1 MQSTYE
7 RIKLLA
13 EKQKISIRKV
23 EEDLGF
29 GNGTLNRW
37 RKNTPGADKLSKVA
51 DYFGVTTDYL
61 LGRTETPQF
70 TSKDEKDIQKKLTEM
85 IDGLSD
91 DSSLAYLNNGGTE
104 IDEEDAELI
113 RSALERTLRR
123 SKLLAKEKFTPKK
136 YRK

>member
-1 MQSTYE
+1 MTTFE
-7 RIKLLA
+7 IIKKLA
-13 EKQKISIRKV
+13 KQHDKSLQQV
-23 EEDLGF
+23 AEDLNF
-29 GNGTLNRW
+29 SKNLFYRW
-37 RKNTPGADKLSKVA
+37 KTSDPKAKDLSKVA

>member
-1 MQSTYE
+1 MTTFE
-7 RIKLLA
+7 IIKKLA
-13 EKQKISIRKV
+13 KQHDKSLQQV
-23 EEDLGF
+23 AEDLNF
-29 GNGTLNRW
+29 SKNLFYRW
-37 RKNTPGADKLSKVA
+37 KTSDPKAKDLAKVA

-70 TSKDEKDIQKKLTEM
+70 TSKDERDIQKKLTEM

-91 DSSLAYLNNGGTE
+91 DSSLTYLNNGGTE

>member
-1 MQSTYE
+1 MQSTCD

>member
-1 MQSTYE
+1 MTTFE
-7 RIKLLA
+7 IIKKLA
-13 EKQKISIRKV
+13 KQHDKSLQQV
-23 EEDLGF
+23 AEDLNF
-29 GNGTLNRW
+29 SKNLFYRW
-37 RKNTPGADKLSKVA
+37 KTSDPKAKDLSKVA

-113 RSALERTLRR
+113 RSALEKTLRR

>member
-1 MQSTYE
+1 MTTFE
-7 RIKLLA
+7 IIKKLA
-13 EKQKISIRKV
+13 KQHDKSLQQV
-23 EEDLGF
+23 AEDLNF
-29 GNGTLNRW
+29 SKNLFYRW
-37 RKNTPGADKLSKVA
+37 KTSDPKAKDLAKVA

-70 TSKDEKDIQKKLTEM
+70 TSKDERDIQKKLTEM

-104 IDEEDAELI
+104 IDKEDAELI

>member
-1 MQSTYE
+1 MTTFE
-7 RIKLLA
+7 IIKKLA
-13 EKQKISIRKV
+13 KQHDKSLQQV
-23 EEDLGF
+23 AEDLNF
-29 GNGTLNRW
+29 SKNLFYRW
-37 RKNTPGADKLSKVA
+37 KTSDPKAKDLAKVA

-113 RSALERTLRR
+113 RSALERTLIR

>member
-1 MQSTYE
+1 MTTFE
-7 RIKLLA
+7 IIKKLA
-13 EKQKISIRKV
+13 KQHDKSLQQVAK
-23 EEDLGF
+23 DLNF
-29 GNGTLNRW
+29 SKNLFYRW
-37 RKNTPGADKLSKVA
+37 KTSDPKAKDLAKVA

-113 RSALERTLRR
+113 RSALERTLIR

>member
-1 MQSTYE
+1 MTTFE
-7 RIKLLA
+7 IIKKLA
-13 EKQKISIRKV
+13 KQHDKSLQQV
-23 EEDLGF
+23 AEDLNF
-29 GNGTLNRW
+29 SKNLFYRW
-37 RKNTPGADKLSKVA
+37 KTSDPKAKDLSKVA

-70 TSKDEKDIQKKLTEM
+70 TSKDERDIQKKLTEM

>member
-1 MQSTYE
+1 MTTFE
-7 RIKLLA
+7 IIKKLA
-13 EKQKISIRKV
+13 KQHDKSLQQV
-23 EEDLGF
+23 AEDLNF
-29 GNGTLNRW
+29 SKNLFYRW
-37 RKNTPGADKLSKVA
+37 KTSDPKAKDLAKVA

-113 RSALERTLRR
+113 RSALKKTLRR

>member
-1 MQSTYE
+1 MTTFE
-7 RIKLLA
+7 IIKKLA
-13 EKQKISIRKV
+13 KQHDKSLQQV
-23 EEDLGF
+23 AEDLNF
-29 GNGTLNRW
+29 SKNLFYRW
-37 RKNTPGADKLSKVA
+37 KTSDPKAKDLSKVA

-113 RSALERTLRR
+113 KSALERTLRR

>member
-1 MQSTYE
+1 MTTFE
-7 RIKLLA
+7 IIKKLA
-13 EKQKISIRKV
+13 NQHDKSLQQV
-23 EEDLGF
+23 AEDLNF
-29 GNGTLNRW
+29 SKNLFYRW
-37 RKNTPGADKLSKVA
+37 KTSDPKAKDLAKVA

-91 DSSLAYLNNGGTE
+91 DSSLAYLNNGGTK

-113 RSALERTLRR
+113 KSALERTLRR

>member
-1 MQSTYE
+1 MTTFE
-7 RIKLLA
+7 IIKKLA
-13 EKQKISIRKV
+13 KQHDKSLQQV
-23 EEDLGF
+23 AEDLNF
-29 GNGTLNRW
+29 SKNLFYRW
-37 RKNTPGADKLSKVA
+37 KTSDPKAKDLAKVA

-70 TSKDEKDIQKKLTEM
+70 NSKDEKDIQKKLTEM

-113 RSALERTLRR
+113 RSALEKTLRR

>member
-1 MQSTYE
+1 MASFFIISNVVIAIFPCLNT
-7 RIKLLA
+7 IKL
-13 EKQKISIRKV
+13 
-23 EEDLGF
+23 
-29 GNGTLNRW
+29 
-37 RKNTPGADKLSKVA
+37 
-51 DYFGVTTDYL
+51 Y
-61 LGRTETPQF
+61 ETPQF
-70 TSKDEKDIQKKLTEM
+70 TSKDERDIQKKLTEM

>member
-1 MQSTYE
+1 MTTFE
-7 RIKLLA
+7 IIKKLA
-13 EKQKISIRKV
+13 KQHDKSLQQV
-23 EEDLGF
+23 AEDLNF
-29 GNGTLNRW
+29 SKNLFYRW
-37 RKNTPGADKLSKVA
+37 KTSDPKAKDLAKVA

-104 IDEEDAELI
+104 IDKEDAELI

>member
-1 MQSTYE
+1 MTTFE
-7 RIKLLA
+7 IIKKLA
-13 EKQKISIRKV
+13 KQHDKSLQQV
-23 EEDLGF
+23 AEDLNF
-29 GNGTLNRW
+29 SKNLFYRW
-37 RKNTPGADKLSKVA
+37 KTSDPKAKDLAKVA

-61 LGRTETPQF
+61 LGRTEIPQF
-70 TSKDEKDIQKKLTEM
+70 TSKDERDIQKKLTEM
-85 IDGLSD
+85 INGLSD